1 MNRALK
7 LTAALLL
14 SLSLGLHWVVL
25 QSFAWTT
32 MLIERTQ
39 TTSFATALKTTFDG
53 QHPCK
58 ICRVVREGHAA
69 EKKPESQLKLQKL
82 EIAAPREIIALLT
95 APEKSVP
102 VIAVC
107 ARWSARSDAP
117 APPPPRTV

>member
-1 MNRALK
+1 VNRALK

-14 SLSLGLHWVVL
+14 CLSLGLHWVVL
-25 QSFAWTT
+25 QSVAWTT

-58 ICRVVREGHAA
+58 ICRAVREGHAA

-82 EIAAPREIIALLT
+82 EIAAPREVAPMLT
-95 APEKSVP
+95 AADKPVL
-102 VIAVC
+102 VIAAGVPWRPR
-107 ARWSARSDAP
+107 AESP
-117 APPPPRTV
+117 APPPPRTA